1 LPEIAKRWSMA
12 VSDLEDY
19 ALDEMLQL
27 SVFVVDL
34 PAESGIWEGAQR
46 VLHDLPILT
55 GPQPLPRSS
64 LLEVFR
70 DGQAEVRAFRTEEPS
85 TYLHIRTDVPGV
97 VVRRDD
103 LIVTREERDRFETE
117 HAATSAPAAPPT
129 AAENWHND
137 DFTRVLF
144 GGAWHKFGKKQA
156 AVLRLLK
163 ASREKGEPWCEA
175 QQLLTEAKANSL
187 RLVDLFRHKPVWRQL
202 IEANGNGG
210 YRMNVTMLS
219 PEPGRVRLFR
229 RSGAAT
235 RVRVFPRPVQASE
248 HAAQARVQRERA
260 MGSAAVWQR
269 G

>member
-1 LPEIAKRWSMA
+1 LADVAERWSIKPTD
-12 VSDLEDY
+12 VEDY

-34 PAESGIWEGAQR
+34 PAESGTWEGAQR

-70 DGQAEVRAFRTEEPS
+70 DGQAEVRAFHTGQPS
-85 TYLHIRTDVPGV
+85 TYLHIRTDLPGTI
-97 VVRRDD
+97 VRRDD
-103 LIVTREERDRFETE
+103 LIVTREERDRFENE
-117 HAATSAPAAPPT
+117 HAATSAPAAQPT
-129 AAENWHND
+129 AAENWHNE

-144 GGAWHKFGKKQA
+144 GGVWHRFGMKQA

-202 IEANGNGG
+202 VEANGNGG
-210 YRMNVTMLS
+210 YRLNVTMLS
-219 PEPGRVRLFR
+219 PESRRVRLFR
-229 RSGAAT
+229 LSGTAT
-235 RVRVFPRPVQASE
+235 RPKVFSRTLQAHE
-248 HAAQARVQRERA
+248 YAAQTKVHRERA
-260 MGSAAVWQR
+260 LGSAAVWQR